1 MKPDQ
6 RMNLVRV
13 VFVAVNEMVAT
24 HFTVELVD
32 NCGGSFGGTR
42 GTRRSPVQIPPG
54 CEVLSALKS
63 LN

>member
-1 MKPDQ
+1 M
-6 RMNLVRV
+6 RV

-32 NCGGSFGGTR
+32 NCGGSVGGTR

-54 CEVLSALKS
+54 ARAPISNEELK
-63 LN
+63 LVCC

>member
-1 MKPDQ
+1 M
-6 RMNLVRV
+6 RV

-54 CEVLSALKS
+54 CELLSVMKS